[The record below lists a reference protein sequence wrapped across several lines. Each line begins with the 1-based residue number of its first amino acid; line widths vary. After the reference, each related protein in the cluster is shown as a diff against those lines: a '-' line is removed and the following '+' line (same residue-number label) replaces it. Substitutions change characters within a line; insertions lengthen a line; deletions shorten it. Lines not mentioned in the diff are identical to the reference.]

1 VYYDGKGGHYD
12 ENGWY
17 HDERGRVFD
26 DKGNLYLDIDSS
38 KNVNIMQGNLEDT
51 IDHQD
56 LEDEIDYVPYEIDE
70 DGGHYDEYGVYFDA
84 DGGYYDENGWYYDAE
99 GGIYDEDGNSIGKT
113 SDNKILGEKVQQK
126 KENQQSDESL
136 PPYEIDKDGGY
147 YDENGVYFDADGGY
161 YDENGWYYDANG
173 GVYDEN
179 GNYLEEDLGI
189 SVSDDE
195 NSLDIGTDQIYLE
208 GQEKDQTKRDTST
221 IQKKHMGTN
230 EIHLKDQERQ
240 KTKQEQHFF
249 SFSNPLKTKKPPSDA
264 THDAQSFQIVKE
276 NEKDFIKRKSYLDTL
291 TLERLSFQQKAKP
304 LQSNKKKRHSSIKK
318 KQSKGSY
325 RRRNR

>member
-1 VYYDGKGGHYD
+1 MGYD

-38 KNVNIMQGNLEDT
+38 KNDNIMQGNLEDT

-99 GGIYDEDGNSIGKT
+99 GGIYDEDGNSIGKN
-113 SDNKILGEKVQQK
+113 SDNKNLGEEVQHK
-126 KENQQSDESL
+126 KENQQSDKSL

-208 GQEKDQTKRDTST
+208 GQE
-221 IQKKHMGTN
+221 
-230 EIHLKDQERQ
+230 
-240 KTKQEQHFF
+240 
-249 SFSNPLKTKKPPSDA
+249 
-264 THDAQSFQIVKE
+264 
-276 NEKDFIKRKSYLDTL
+276 
-291 TLERLSFQQKAKP
+291 
-304 LQSNKKKRHSSIKK
+304 
-318 KQSKGSY
+318 
-325 RRRNR
+325 